1 MGKGGGGGGKSGGG
15 SKSSGRSRSS
25 TKSNT
30 KQEHVKQEHI
40 KQEKTVANDTNNSFL
55 TPFLLFSVISGR
67 HKPEQQT
74 KKGHA
79 VSTDC
84 TTIFKQLQQCQEE
97 KRNCDELL
105 KKLKK
110 CQEKV

>member
-1 MGKGGGGGGKSGGG
+1 MGKGGGGGKSGGG

-25 TKSNT
+25 TKSNNNT
-30 KQEHVKQEHI
+30 KQEHVK
-40 KQEKTVANDTNNSFL
+40 KEKLVANDTNNSFL
-55 TPFLLFSVISGR
+55 SSYMLYNMFFLR

-97 KRNCDELL
+97 KRDCDAL
-105 KKLKK
+105 LKK